1 MGIFSKLFGK
11 KSISLENEAL
21 ISHFGGGYNSR
32 TGIAVTT
39 TTAMRLAACY
49 ACVRNIAEDLAK
61 NPIHLYE
68 RVPNG
73 KRRASTHP
81 LYVLLNSSPNSWQ
94 TSYEFVEML
103 TAHALLRGN
112 GFARVSRG
120 LGGKVL
126 ELIPLLPSSV
136 TIEQREDLSIGYTYT
151 NPNGRQITFEQ
162 DDILHL
168 RGLTLDGV
176 VGITPIQYAK
186 ETFAL
191 ASAAEQ
197 HGSAMFGGRV
207 TGPGVFETPGKLSDA
222 AYDRL
227 KKSFKE
233 EGGIDNASSPI
244 ILEQGLSWK
253 SLGIKLSDLQFI
265 ETRKFQVEEIA
276 RLYRMPLHKIGHLE
290 RATNNNI
297 EHQSRE
303 YVTDTLL
310 PWARRWEQA
319 LLRDCLPEKDRETF
333 FPAFNFNNLLRGD
346 TQSRAALYQSLFNTG
361 SMSPN
366 DIRRLEDDEG
376 YDGGDT
382 YFIQQGFMPVHLA
395 EEIVRAQHGGAKT

>member
-61 NPIHLYE
+61 NSIHLYE

-112 GFARVSRG
+112 GFARVSMG

-136 TIEQREDLSIGYTYT
+136 TIEQRDDLSIGYTYT

-176 VGITPIQYAK
+176 VGNTPIQYAQ

-395 EEIVRAQHGGAKT
+395 EEVVRAQHGGAKT

>member
-120 LGGKVL
+120 MGGKVL

-136 TIEQREDLSIGYTYT
+136 TIEQRDDLSIGYTYT

-346 TQSRAALYQSLFNTG
+346 TQSRAALYQSLFSTG

>member
-11 KSISLENEAL
+11 KSNSLENEAL
-21 ISHFGGGYNSR
+21 ISLFGGGHNSR

-103 TAHALLRGN
+103 TAHTLLRGN

>member
-1 MGIFSKLFGK
+1 MGFFTKLFAK
-11 KSISLENEAL
+11 KSIPLENEAL
-21 ISHFGGGYNSR
+21 ISRLGGGYTSR
-32 TGIAVTT
+32 TGISVTT

-49 ACVRNIAEDLAK
+49 ACVRNLAEDLAK
-61 NPIHLYE
+61 NPIHLYQ
-68 RVPNG
+68 RVEMG

-81 LYVLLNSSPNSWQ
+81 LYKIVNSSPNHWQ

-112 GFARVSRG
+112 GFARISRG

-126 ELIPLLPSSV
+126 ELIPLMPSSV
-136 TIEQREDLSIGYTYT
+136 TIEQDDDLSIKYIYT
-151 NPNGRQITFEQ
+151 NAKGRQITLEQ
-162 DDILHL
+162 DDVLHV

-176 VGITPIQYAK
+176 IGITPIQYAK

-207 TGPGVFETPGKLSDA
+207 TGPGVFETAGRLSDK
-222 AYDRL
+222 AYERL
-227 KKSFKE
+227 RESFKE
-233 EGGIDNASSPI
+233 EGGLENAASPI
-244 ILEQGLSWK
+244 ILEEGLSWK

-319 LLRDCLPEKDRETF
+319 LSRDCLSEKDRETF

-346 TQSRAALYQSLFNTG
+346 TQSRAALYQTLFNTG

-376 YDGGDT
+376 YEGGNT

-395 EEIVRAQHGGAKT
+395 EEVVRAQHGGAKK

>member
-197 HGSAMFGGRV
+197 HGSSMFGGRV

-346 TQSRAALYQSLFNTG
+346 TQSRAALYQSLFSTG

>member
-11 KSISLENEAL
+11 KSNSLENEAL
-21 ISHFGGGYNSR
+21 ISLFGGGHNSR

-103 TAHALLRGN
+103 TAHTLLRGN

-395 EEIVRAQHGGAKT
+395 EEIVRAQHGGTKT

>member
-151 NPNGRQITFEQ
+151 NQNGRQITFEQ

-168 RGLTLDGV
+168 RGLTMNGV

-346 TQSRAALYQSLFNTG
+346 TQSRAALYQSLFGTG

-395 EEIVRAQHGGAKT
+395 EEVVRAQHGGAKT